1 MKNFFTL
8 VSSACIFS
16 IVPSCGGGDSLR
28 FPGLLY
34 HRMAALLLLFH
45 LHSLSDNC
53 ATVSTELSCC
63 FTYTAHPIIAPPFPQ
78 S

>member
-8 VSSACIFS
+8 VSSACIFP

-28 FPGLLY
+28 LLGLFY

-45 LHSLSDNC
+45 LHSPSNNC
-53 ATVSTELSCC
+53 TTVSTELNCLLFS
-63 FTYTAHPIIAPPFPQ
+63 IAAT
-78 S
+78 